1 MVVVDTGINRR
12 ATRQGE
18 SMYHTGTPTKA
29 MRRIATA
36 TFFTVIAAVAALA
49 LPASA
54 QAAPARTSAP
64 VAPAAVAAANPRV
77 GCGGANTTVSWGA
90 RNIDIIGNAWDNCG
104 AGSYV
109 QIFLSWYSPTYHN
122 QRVATAGPHSHIN
135 FSWGSSTTLSPGRI
149 VVTACE
155 HFNGWHC
162 GAGVHV

>member
-1 MVVVDTGINRR
+1 
-12 ATRQGE
+12 
-18 SMYHTGTPTKA
+18 MYRTGTRTNA
-29 MRRIATA
+29 RHRIAWATSFTA
-36 TFFTVIAAVAALA
+36 IASVVAVA

-54 QAAPARTSAP
+54 QAAPAHASTQ
-64 VAPAAVAAANPRV
+64 VAPAAVAAANPRI

-104 AGSYV
+104 SGSYV

-122 QRVATAGPHSHIN
+122 QRVATAGPHSHVN
-135 FSWGSSTTLSPGRI
+135 FSWGTSTTLSPGRI